1 MIMMALMTRCPF
13 KVMKETGGALCVAEE
28 ATERAG
34 SGLQDSAKHK
44 KTLVVKNKAE
54 TMTTVHCVGPV
65 ISQCYRKLV

>member
-13 KVMKETGGALCVAEE
+13 KVMKETGGALCVA
-28 ATERAG
+28 ERAG

-65 ISQCYRKLV
+65 ISQC